1 MTLYF
6 YLVFLEREMKGSWR
20 ELEEPVN
27 TASTRRTNCLDS
39 ITTSVMFLLSAAE
52 LYCTENETLQ
62 EAVKAWHECLDSWTN
77 KFITVA
83 SG

>member
-1 MTLYF
+1 
-6 YLVFLEREMKGSWR
+6 
-20 ELEEPVN
+20 
-27 TASTRRTNCLDS
+27 
-39 ITTSVMFLLSAAE
+39 MFLLSAAE
-52 LYCTENETLQ
+52 LYCTGNETLQ